1 MLEFSAYHKI
11 LRISVVVIASV
22 LLFQGGF
29 VNSSTA
35 RLAQSTQMYLA
46 NAVGVYV
53 GVAPTE
59 LNQITAGLTER
70 TLALD
75 QREQALAEREID
87 IGLQTRSGISQSH
100 STFILGAVLF
110 ILLVLIIL
118 NYALDFIRIRESER
132 VRREIPVP

>member
-46 NAVGVYV
+46 NVYV